1 MSTEANKQVVIDAY
15 ASIAAGNLEG
25 FMNRLSDDVRW
36 TFFGTHPYAGTFHG
50 KDDIL
55 KNLFGSLGEKLEGPI
70 KVHVKNVIAEGDQV
84 VVEAQGESR
93 TKDGRDYNN
102 TYCLVLKLKAG
113 KIAEIREYLDTELV
127 SAIFG

>member
-1 MSTEANKQVVIDAY
+1 
-15 ASIAAGNLEG
+15 
-25 FMNRLSDDVRW
+25 MNRLSDDVRW

-55 KNLFGSLGEKLEGPI
+55 KNLFGSLGEKLEGTI
-70 KVHVKNVIAEGDQV
+70 KVHVKNVIAEGDQG